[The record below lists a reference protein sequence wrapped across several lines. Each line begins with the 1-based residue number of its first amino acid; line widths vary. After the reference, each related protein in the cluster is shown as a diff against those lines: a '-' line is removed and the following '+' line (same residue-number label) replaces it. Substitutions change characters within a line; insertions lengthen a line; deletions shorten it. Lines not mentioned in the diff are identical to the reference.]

1 MLEYK
6 GYVAGIEYDDS
17 VDELCA
23 SVINSGSYSVANA
36 YARDV
41 DGLKREFA
49 LSIDIYLESC
59 AEQGI
64 QPESPGQYSR
74 AAGSCR

>member
-64 QPESPGQYSR
+64 QPVAPTPVS
-74 AAGSCR
+74 AAVEG

>member
-49 LSIDIYLESC
+49 LSIDVYLESC
-59 AEQGI
+59 AEHGI
-64 QPESPGQYSR
+64 PP
-74 AAGSCR
+74 AAPTPVSVAVEE

>member
-59 AEQGI
+59 AEQDIEPVAPTPVSVAVEG
-64 QPESPGQYSR
+64 
-74 AAGSCR
+74 

>member
-1 MLEYK
+1 M
-6 GYVAGIEYDDS
+6 AGIEYDDS

-41 DGLKREFA
+41 DGLNREFA
-49 LSIDIYLESC
+49 LSIDIYLEPC

-64 QPESPGQYSR
+64 QPVAPTPVS
-74 AAGSCR
+74 AAVEG